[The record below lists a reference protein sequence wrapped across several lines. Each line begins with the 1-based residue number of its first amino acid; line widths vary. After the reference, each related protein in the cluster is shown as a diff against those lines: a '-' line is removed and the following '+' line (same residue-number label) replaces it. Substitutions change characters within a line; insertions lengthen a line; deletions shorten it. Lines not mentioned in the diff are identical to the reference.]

1 MKTKKFLVYAVV
13 LMCSMMLLVACKGKT
28 KKNNGMVTYK
38 VTVADAVGNPYTSG
52 VIVKFMLNGN
62 QEAMQVCDA
71 NGVATKE
78 LKAGDY
84 TIELAF
90 TDKEAD
96 YSYEKDF
103 KVTADKPEVTV
114 VLALSLSEESTSLYV
129 GDKVYDAYRVS
140 AGCTNIELEDGKNYF
155 LFTPTEAGMYE
166 FSIVDGTVGGCGYY
180 GSPYYV
186 QHQSIVEV
194 NDNKFKISVSAS
206 MIGEDYTGTTV
217 LVVGIDKGTDS
228 NCVLA
233 IERVGEPEYT
243 IADEPW
249 TIYQKTSVISKYTL
263 PAGVNIAEFDLTADA
278 YNVVYNETDGFYHLN
293 SADGPLVLVRLATDS
308 KYLACFKTILENSGV
323 VKYFYDDE
331 GNFVKKEDYATCLLE
346 YIEYVDE
353 KSGTYP
359 LTKDLQ
365 YIIQQRGDHEGWWNP
380 DGHTYIFKDSDGMK
394 VPGINHDIA
403 WLFMCCYIAE

>member
-1 MKTKKFLVYAVV
+1 VDREKFSEMVTSELKKFPNL
-13 LMCSMMLLVACKGKT
+13 
-28 KKNNGMVTYK
+28 
-38 VTVADAVGNPYTSG
+38 
-52 VIVKFMLNGN
+52 
-62 QEAMQVCDA
+62 
-71 NGVATKE
+71 
-78 LKAGDY
+78 
-84 TIELAF
+84 TIEN
-90 TDKEAD
+90 E
-96 YSYEKDF
+96 
-103 KVTADKPEVTV
+103 EVVSINDDEITIIATGP
-114 VLALSLSEESTSLYV
+114 LTSTGLMKAL
-129 GDKVYDAYRVS
+129 R
-140 AGCTNIELEDGKNYF
+140 
-155 LFTPTEAGMYE
+155 
-166 FSIVDGTVGGCGYY
+166 
-180 GSPYYV
+180 
-186 QHQSIVEV
+186 
-194 NDNKFKISVSAS
+194 S